1 MIYIY
6 LTKKQGPSSADSI
19 SPFSASMFMRQIAS
33 EPVWNGI
40 LFANVLESTRE
51 TLYLEDTAI
60 IEEEEIV
67 GFVFRKLGPK
77 VYPNLIPRWSRTNVE
92 RRGRLN
98 SVVCASIEQKCSF
111 IAIRSDGGILMKLLS
126 GINRF

>member
-40 LFANVLESTRE
+40 LFVDVLESTRE

-67 GFVFRKLGPK
+67 GFVLETWPK
-77 VYPNLIPRWSRTNVE
+77 SLSKSNSTVISNE
-92 RRGRLN
+92 RRT
-98 SVVCASIEQKCSF
+98 
-111 IAIRSDGGILMKLLS
+111 
-126 GINRF
+126 